1 MDSTISVAKA
11 QHIKR
16 NQLQM
21 LSESRS
27 SGLAIANY
35 RRKDHAKG
43 GVRSVIDMALPESSL
58 LKSPIRTES
67 P

>member
-11 QHIKR
+11 QHTKR

-27 SGLAIANY
+27 SGLAIADY
-35 RRKDHAKG
+35 HRKERPEGEWAVED
-43 GVRSVIDMALPESSL
+43 RSG
-58 LKSPIRTES
+58 
-67 P
+67 